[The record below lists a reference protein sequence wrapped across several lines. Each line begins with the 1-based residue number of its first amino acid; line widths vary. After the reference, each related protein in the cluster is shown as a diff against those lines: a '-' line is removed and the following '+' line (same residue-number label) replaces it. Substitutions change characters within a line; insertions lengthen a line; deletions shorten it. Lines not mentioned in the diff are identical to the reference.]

1 LVRKATAR
9 NGLSRT
15 AEDDG
20 RREDGAEYK
29 QAHGEISNGTDAN
42 DFIVC
47 RGERHPGSLFAPRA
61 DMPLPANIA
70 KIPALARA

>member
-9 NGLSRT
+9 NGLGRT

-29 QAHGEISNGTDAN
+29 QAHGEISNGIYAN
-42 DFIVC
+42 DFIAC

-61 DMPLPANIA
+61 DIPLPANIA
-70 KIPALARA
+70 KIPAFARA